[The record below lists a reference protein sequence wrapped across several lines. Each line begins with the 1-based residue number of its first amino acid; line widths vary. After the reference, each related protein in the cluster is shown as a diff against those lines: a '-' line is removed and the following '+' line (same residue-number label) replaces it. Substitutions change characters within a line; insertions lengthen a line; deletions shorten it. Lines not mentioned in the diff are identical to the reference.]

1 MPNWCENTLRV
12 KGPAEDIN
20 KFQMA
25 CRNKDGH
32 ESEHTELSLQ
42 RLWPC
47 PPSILNNQPVYGD
60 LKASLAKLHE
70 EPLSWEQ
77 DDWYSWRVRNWG
89 TKWDVKASIKRVDIF
104 KNGNKE
110 IIYDFN
116 SAWNAPCEAF
126 KKICEDW
133 PTLTFKLRYRGEGS
147 SESGVD
153 TFKAEAVDRNSAI

>member
-89 TKWDVKASIKRVDIF
+89 TKWDVEARIDKVNTF
-104 KNGNKE
+104 KNGNRE
-110 IIYDFN
+110 IVYYFT
-116 SAWNAPCEAF
+116 SAWSPPREAF
-126 KKICEDW
+126 EKICEDW
-133 PTLTFKLRYRGEGS
+133 PTLSFKLHYV
-147 SESGVD
+147 ESGMGFRG
-153 TFKAEAVDRNSAI
+153 TQTYKAVDNNSTI